1 MKQKRKWNPLAKLVL
16 MIAAELLAVAAVIWI
31 ADPFYQYHEPLGN
44 MEAVL
49 NDRDNQMPGTVR
61 NFTYDSVLVG
71 SSVAENFDSS
81 YLDARYGC
89 KTLKV
94 IKASGSMADLL
105 YYLQMVH
112 ENRELKQVFWCLDLF
127 ALDADTEVTLYGGD
141 IPRYLH
147 TPTIWDDTEYLL
159 NKEVLFMKLPYMV
172 AAAMTGKNTGGHA
185 YDWSDG
191 KEFGAAKAMQAY
203 QKPAQGL
210 EVQDFTAQKPVIAQN
225 LEALTAEI
233 AAHPEIQFTFLMP
246 PYSMMWWDC
255 AQVNGLLEEEFYI
268 LEQLFPAILSYENV
282 ELYYFQSEKEIV
294 CNLDL
299 YMDMVHYAPQVNQ
312 LMLEKMVSGENRVT
326 ADNWPEVITKMRELV
341 CQICEKEIYNYY
353 E

>member
-1 MKQKRKWNPLAKLVL
+1 MKQKTKLGPLPR
-16 MIAAELLAVAAVIWI
+16 LLILITTEFLLVAAVIWL
-31 ADPFYQYHEPLGN
+31 ADPFYQYHEPFGN

-49 NDRDNQMPGTVR
+49 NDRDNQMPGTIR

-81 YLDARYGC
+81 YLDDCYKC

-105 YYLQMVH
+105 YYLEMAH
-112 ENRELKQVFWCLDLF
+112 EYRELKQVFWCLDLF
-127 ALDADTEVTLYGGD
+127 ALDADTEVTLYRKD

-147 TPTIWDDTEYLL
+147 TPTILDDTEYLL
-159 NKEVLFMKLPYMV
+159 NKEVLLMKLPYMI
-172 AAAMTGKNTGGHA
+172 AAAKTGKNTGGQA
-185 YDWSDG
+185 YNWSEG
-191 KEFGAAKAMQAY
+191 KEFSAAKAMEAY
-203 QKPAQGL
+203 QKPEQQLGA
-210 EVQDFTAQKPVIAQN
+210 QDFAAQKSVIAQN
-225 LEALTAEI
+225 LEALITEI
-233 AAHPEIQFTFLMP
+233 ASHPESKYIFLIP

-282 ELYYFQSEKEIV
+282 EVYYFQSEKEIV

-326 ADNWPEVITKMRELV
+326 ADNWIDVITKMRDLV

-353 E
+353 K